1 MYGRENEHVRGNGD
15 FQKKGPPEHSLLS
28 VEKCLIKQIH
38 WFSDVYGFAKLA
50 KILTKPECFRMEYCG
65 KSLSKGIFQK
75 KSCRDNF
82 MTQLESFRLKKLF
95 LKDSF

>member
-38 WFSDVYGFAKLA
+38 WFSDVYVPYSLAISLQNSNVKLNQ
-50 KILTKPECFRMEYCG
+50 E
-65 KSLSKGIFQK
+65 LS
-75 KSCRDNF
+75 N
-82 MTQLESFRLKKLF
+82 RLKYT
-95 LKDSF
+95 